1 MSQNL
6 ASGRSVTDVV
16 PILSNRAQKGMG
28 YLAAA
33 ATVII
38 WSCYFLSLRQGALS
52 PLGALE
58 LTLFRFAVPGLILL
72 PLFVKRWHRIRQVP
86 PVWLV
91 GMATGAGLPF
101 FLLSAIGMGWAP
113 VAHGST
119 LIPGTAPLFVTGLA
133 VMVFGQPLSA
143 WRRFGLA
150 IVMTGVILMLWAGWS
165 GQALEVGRGQ
175 LLFLTCS
182 VLWALFTI
190 SVRQSG
196 LSPLEAAAVVTLPS
210 TALLTVYTLIMQP
223 VLTLNS
229 VPPGEW
235 LTQLLV
241 QGLAVG
247 LGAGFLYGFA
257 IRRLGAEITAAI
269 GSLTPV
275 CATLLAWMFLHESIE
290 LTTALGLSLV
300 TLGVICASGLLNNEQ
315 S

>member
-16 PILSNRAQKGMG
+16 PILSSQAQKGLG

-33 ATVII
+33 TTVLI

-52 PLGALE
+52 PLGTLE

-72 PLFVKRWHRIRQVP
+72 PLFAKRWPRIRRVP
-86 PVWLV
+86 VIWLV
-91 GMATGAGLPF
+91 GMAAGAGLPF

-133 VMVFGQPLSA
+133 VLVFGQPLSV
-143 WRRFGLA
+143 WRKFGLLA
-150 IVMTGVILMLWAGWS
+150 VVVGVVFLLWS
-165 GQALEVGRGQ
+165 GWTGPALELGRGQ
-175 LLFLTCS
+175 LLFLLCS
-182 VLWALFTI
+182 ALWALFTI

-210 TALLTVYTLIMQP
+210 TVLLTLYTLIVQP
-223 VLTLNS
+223 ELTLGS
-229 VPPGEW
+229 VATGEW

-257 IRRLGAEITAAI
+257 IRRLGAEITSAI

-290 LTTALGLSLV
+290 LTTGLGLSLV